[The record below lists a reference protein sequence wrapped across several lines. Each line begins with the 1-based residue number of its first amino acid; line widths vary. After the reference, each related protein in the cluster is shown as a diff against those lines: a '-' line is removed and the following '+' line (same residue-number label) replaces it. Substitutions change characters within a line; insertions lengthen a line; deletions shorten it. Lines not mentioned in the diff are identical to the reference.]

1 MATFIP
7 ILAYY
12 GLNNKTIE
20 LDIDDKAILYKF
32 TLSKIHLITVGGFK
46 TKIFEEVPGTDKIH
60 IKIGGINILMD
71 IDAELDALYFIPFK
85 ASRINITNLDLDLTI
100 ESTSKDQVHW

>member
-12 GLNNKTIE
+12 SLNNKTIE
-20 LDIDDKAILYKF
+20 LDIDDKAKLYEFKI
-32 TLSKIHLITVGGFK
+32 SKIHLITVSGFK

-60 IKIGGINILMD
+60 IKIGGININMD

-85 ASRINITNLDLDLTI
+85 ASHINVTDLDIDLTI
-100 ESTSKDQVHW
+100 ESTSKD